1 MLPTIEYDFTELMSI
16 FDSIK
21 EAYTAKPDHLRAI
34 RAELNKFFSDTE
46 CKDIMYTNN
55 TDNMF
60 FGIKVL
66 PILDSDDIFEYL
78 ISDEPIRVEKYI
90 VELDS
95 NIFNPI
101 VNLTSAELMS
111 LLLHEVNG
119 VVGDASPI
127 ENARNA
133 LNIYLSSNG
142 EHIKISKSVHYKE
155 ILTFGLK
162 DFMSKTNSIF
172 YNFNPSETYA
182 DEFAAAYGFT
192 DNIISAYTKLKCDN
206 MRLYENMEVSKFI
219 VFSWALSIYKNL
231 RIRRVGSLHTL
242 ARAKDLTGSRIERM
256 ELDNIIN
263 RIKRIDDDT
272 VIVES
277 SDMMNTIR
285 AKVKEKMRK
294 SRINT
299 LKLIDSTFYE
309 LNLQARNVEDE
320 EDAIYLMRQINTNLS
335 IIDEYRTS
343 SDCDEYERSR
353 WDQAFAKFD
362 ALREKLSNTITYKTK
377 NFGIYVDYP
386 DIVENRY

>member
-1 MLPTIEYDFTELMSI
+1 MLPTIEYDFTELMNV

-21 EAYTAKPDHLRAI
+21 SAYTARPDHLRAI
-34 RAELNKFFSDTE
+34 RAELNKFFSDAE
-46 CKDIMYTNN
+46 CKDVMYTNN

-66 PILDSDDIFEYL
+66 PMLDSDDIFDYM

-90 VELDS
+90 VEFDS
-95 NIFNPI
+95 HIFNPI
-101 VNLTSAELMS
+101 VNLSSAELMA
-111 LLLHEVNG
+111 LMLHEVNG
-119 VVGDASPI
+119 VIGDASPI

-133 LNIYLSSNG
+133 LNIYLASNG

-172 YNFNPSETYA
+172 YNFNTSETYA

-192 DNIISAYTKLKCDN
+192 DNLISAYSKLKCDN

-231 RIRRVGSLHTL
+231 RIRRVGSIHVL
-242 ARAKDLTGSRIERM
+242 ARAKDLTGSRIEKM
-256 ELDNIIN
+256 EFDNIIN

-272 VIVES
+272 VIMES
-277 SDMMNTIR
+277 SDMMSTIR

-309 LNLQARNVEDE
+309 LNLQVRNVEDE
-320 EDAIYLMRQINTNLS
+320 DDAVYLMRQINTNLA

-353 WDQAFAKFD
+353 WDQAFEKFD
-362 ALREKLSNTITYKTK
+362 SLREKLSNTVTYKTK

>member
-1 MLPTIEYDFTELMSI
+1 MLPTIEYDFTELMSV

-21 EAYTAKPDHLRAI
+21 ASYTAKPDHLRVI
-34 RAELNKFFSDTE
+34 RAELDKFFSDAE
-46 CKDIMYTNN
+46 CKDVMYTNN

-66 PILDSDDIFEYL
+66 PIMDSDDIFDYM
-78 ISDEPIRVEKYI
+78 ISDEPIRAEKYV

-95 NIFNPI
+95 HIFNPI
-101 VNLTSAELMS
+101 IDLTSAELMA

-133 LNIYLSSNG
+133 LNVYLSSNS
-142 EHIKISKSVHYKE
+142 EHIKISKSVHYRE

-182 DEFAAAYGFT
+182 DEFAAAYGLT
-192 DNIISAYTKLKCDN
+192 DNLISAYTKLKCDD

-231 RIRRVGSLHTL
+231 RIRRVGSLHVL
-242 ARAKDLTGSRIERM
+242 ARAKDLTGSRIEKM

-272 VIVES
+272 VITES

-285 AKVKEKMRK
+285 AKIKEKMRK

-299 LKLIDSTFYE
+299 LKLIDGTFYE
-309 LNLQARNVEDE
+309 LNLQVRNVEDE
-320 EDAIYLMRQINTNLS
+320 EDAMYLMRQINTNLA

-343 SDCDEYERSR
+343 SDCDDYEKSR

-362 ALREKLSNTITYKTK
+362 ALRERLSNSITYRTK